1 MRKMKNTAGRSLKLK
16 RSGAGFLAG
25 AVSIT
30 AAMGGLTGCSTAYSD
45 EIVLRVSNWE
55 EYIDLGGW
63 DEEELIDLEDGTEI
77 FGEDSLTEEF
87 EEWFYETYGKRVRV
101 EYSAYG
107 TNEELYNQLTIGDT
121 YDLVCPSEYMIMK
134 MMRED
139 MLLPFSEGFYDTEKE
154 HNYYA
159 KGVSPYIKSVYDDLS
174 IEGEALSSYAA
185 GYMWGTLGLVYNP
198 EYVTEEQAAH
208 WDLLLNEEFFKRV
221 TIKDSVRD
229 AFFAAISIAN
239 YDTITAPEFVN
250 SPDYAERLSEI
261 LNATDEEIV
270 EQVEKIL
277 SQAKDNV
284 YSFETDSGKADLVT
298 GKVVVNEQWSG
309 DAVYT
314 MDQAEEDGVELCY
327 SAPEEGTNLWF
338 DGWVMLKDGIAGNA
352 DKQMAAEAF
361 INFMSRPDNAIRNM
375 YYIGYTSV
383 ISGGDSDLI
392 FQYLDWTYGAEEED
406 EDTIEYP
413 IGYFFALGDPD
424 ADENYTV
431 TTTQDQARRQLY
443 AQYPPQDVVER
454 SVVMA
459 CFDEEDNA
467 RINRM
472 WTNVRCFDIKSFL
485 GIE

>member
-1 MRKMKNTAGRSLKLK
+1 MKNRK
-16 RSGAGFLAG
+16 RSVSVLLAWALG
-25 AVSIT
+25 MT
-30 AAMGGLTGCSTAYSD
+30 MAAGGLTGCGKSSSD

-55 EYIDLGGW
+55 EYIDQGGW

-77 FGEDSLTEEF
+77 FGEKDLTEEF

-101 EYSAYG
+101 EYSTFG

-139 MLLPFSEGFYDTEKE
+139 MLTPFSEGFYDTENAY
-154 HNYYA
+154 NYYA
-159 KGVSPYIKSVYDDLS
+159 KGVSPYIKGVYDELS
-174 IEGEALSSYAA
+174 IEGEALSTYAA

-208 WDLLLNEEFFKRV
+208 WDLLLNEEFYKRV

-229 AFFAAISIAN
+229 AYFAAVSIVN
-239 YDTITAPEFVN
+239 FDRITAPEFVE
-250 SPDYAERLSEI
+250 SADYAEKLSEI
-261 LNATDEEIV
+261 LNATDEET
-270 EQVEKIL
+270 VEKVEEIL
-277 SQAKDNV
+277 SRAKDQV
-284 YSFETDSGKADLVT
+284 YSFETDSGKADMVT
-298 GKVVVNEQWSG
+298 GKVVANEQWSG

-338 DGWVMLKDGIAGNA
+338 DGWVMLKDGIGGDA

-392 FQYLDWTYGAEEED
+392 FQYLDWNYGAEED
-406 EDTIEYP
+406 EKDTVEYAV
-413 IGYFFALGDPD
+413 GYFFAGDD
-424 ADENYTV
+424 EADETYTI

-443 AQYPPQDVVER
+443 AQYPPKEVVDR

-472 WTNVRCFDIKSFL
+472 WTNVRCFDLKKFL
-485 GIE
+485 GIES

>member
-1 MRKMKNTAGRSLKLK
+1 MKSILCSMHNRRKRFSRMRTAVL
-16 RSGAGFLAG
+16 GAALAAG
-25 AVSIT
+25 A
-30 AAMGGLTGCSTAYSD
+30 LTGCESSGSD
-45 EIVLRVSNWE
+45 TIVLRVSNWE

-63 DEEELIDLEDGTEI
+63 DQEDLIDLEDGTKILGKEN
-77 FGEDSLTEEF
+77 LTREF
-87 EEWFYETYGKRVRV
+87 EAWFFETYGKKVRV
-101 EYSAYG
+101 EYSTYG
-107 TNEELYNQLTIGDT
+107 TNEELYNQLTLGDT

-139 MLLPFSEGFYDTEKE
+139 MLIPFSEDFYDTEKE

-159 KGVSPYIKSVYDDLS
+159 KGLSPYIKGVYDDLS
-174 IEGEALSSYAA
+174 IEGEVLSSYAA

-198 EYVTEEQAAH
+198 EYVTQEQAAH
-208 WDLLLNEEFFKRV
+208 WDLLLNEDFYRRI

-229 AFFAAISIAN
+229 AYFAAVSIAN
-239 YDTITAPEFVN
+239 LDAITNPDFLN
-250 SPDYAERLSEI
+250 SPDYGERLSEI
-261 LNATDEEIV
+261 LNATDQETVDAV
-270 EQVEKIL
+270 ENIL

-298 GKVVVNEQWSG
+298 GKVVANQQWSG

-338 DGWVMLKDGIAGNA
+338 DGWVMLKDGIGQDE
-352 DKQMAAEAF
+352 DKQLAAEAF
-361 INFMSRPDNAIRNM
+361 INFLSRPDNVIRNM

-392 FQYLDWTYGAEEED
+392 FQYADWCYGAGEDEED
-406 EDTIEYP
+406 TVEYP
-413 IGYFFALGDPD
+413 LGYFFSGDAED
-424 ADENYTV
+424 GAYIITAAG
-431 TTTQDQARRQLY
+431 DQARRQLY
-443 AQYPPQDVVER
+443 AQYPPLDVVER

-459 CFDEEDNA
+459 CFEEEDNA

-472 WTNVRCFDIKSFL
+472 WTNVRCFDILRFF
-485 GIE
+485 GIEKK